1 MRQEWATAQSSFLCS
16 GEGSRSLE
24 ALEGWRDCR
33 LGNADISISR
43 LYFSFLVTAFYS
55 SWKAVWICMDRKLHY
70 MQTVCGA
77 TLCIYASWCTYSLL
91 CYLRSAMPCLSST
104 CGLCHLRRCSSK
116 HFASQLSALCKR
128 TEHSLGLSRAKAKNS
143 ACFSR
148 LTHYFVERIIALKND
163 VILTAAKS
171 CQKNLKLTLL
181 SKDS

>member
-1 MRQEWATAQSSFLCS
+1 MPIYLSVDFIFLSWSQHFTLPGKQYESAWIESFITCK
-16 GEGSRSLE
+16 
-24 ALEGWRDCR
+24 
-33 LGNADISISR
+33 
-43 LYFSFLVTAFYS
+43 LYVVLRYVFMLAGVP
-55 SWKAVWICMDRKLHY
+55 
-70 MQTVCGA
+70 
-77 TLCIYASWCTYSLL
+77 CTYSLL

-104 CGLCHLRRCSSK
+104 CGLCRLRRCSSK

-128 TEHSLGLSRAKAKNS
+128 TKHSLGLSRAKAKNS